1 MKQNT
6 DEKGSV
12 RVLINVC
19 YSPARRSISGKFVP
33 FDGIEGIYWDKL
45 RTLNNK

>member
-33 FDGIEGIYWDKL
+33 CVLD
-45 RTLNNK
+45 TAQC